1 MIPGRMNNREI
12 KRMMA
17 QMGIKSTE
25 FPDVTTVLLKGKEK
39 DYIIT
44 EAQVVMIEAQGQ
56 KSFQI
61 TGNFKEAP
69 RGAQPQ
75 AQQEQRLNE
84 EDIKLVMEQAS
95 VSRDKA
101 IEALKKADGEP
112 AKAILSLM
120 EHGNS

>member
-1 MIPGRMNNREI
+1 MNNREI

-25 FPDVTTVLLKGKEK
+25 FPDVTTVILKGRDK
-39 DYIIT
+39 DYVIT
-44 EAQVVMIEAQGQ
+44 EAQVMMIEAQGQ

-69 RGAQPQ
+69 KGAQAPQ
-75 AQQEQRLNE
+75 PQDQTLNE

-95 VSRDKA
+95 VTREKA
-101 IEALKKADGEP
+101 VAALKKSNGEP
-112 AKAILSLM
+112 AKAILSLL
-120 EHGNS
+120 EHGSN